1 MNKVSVVIPV
11 KNGIHTIKKCID
23 GILSQNISVEE
34 IVVIDSGSTDGT
46 IELLKKYDKVKL
58 IEIPS
63 SEFNHG
69 ETRNIGVQH
78 ASCEYVVLT
87 VQDAWPVDENWLDNL
102 FKGLVNKDVVA
113 VCGQQVVPHDPDK
126 NPAQWFKPYSTPE
139 VITRRFSEDEF
150 GKLSPEAMSQACSWD
165 NVTALY
171 KKETLLQ
178 IPFQN
183 TIFAEDKIWA
193 KEALANGCTI
203 AYNYAARVYHYHHED
218 AEFAFKRTYAEI
230 FSTYTIFKLL
240 PERPNFSVEYHIR
253 LIKSLYL
260 ARGISFTD
268 KFRWWKYNIN
278 LVKSYRSACELFY
291 QTLDKGEEEL
301 KKSYVRICDRILAS
315 ETN

>member
-58 IEIPS
+58 IEIPAD
-63 SEFNHG
+63 EFNHG

-78 ASCEYVVLT
+78 ATGEYVVLT

-126 NPAQWFKPYSTPE
+126 NPAQWFRPYSAPKIVTHS
-139 VITRRFSEDEF
+139 FSKDAYN
-150 GKLSPEAMSQACSWD
+150 AMSPSEKQTVCCWD
-165 NVTALY
+165 DVTAMY
-171 KKETLLQ
+171 KRDILLAL
-178 IPFQN
+178 PFRK
-183 TIFAEDKIWA
+183 TPFAEDAWWA
-193 KEALANGCTI
+193 NDALLAGYTI
-203 AYNYAARVYHYHHED
+203 AYNYNARVYHYHHED
-218 AEFAFKRTYAEI
+218 AEFAFKRYYAEI

-240 PERPNFSVEYHIR
+240 PEMPKLSVQFYSR
-253 LIKSLYL
+253 LAKSLYI
-260 ARGISFTD
+260 AKGISFTD
-268 KFRWWKYNIN
+268 KFRWWKHNIN
-278 LVKSYRSACELFY
+278 LVKSYRRSCELFY
-291 QTLDKGEEEL
+291 QTLGKGEDEL
-301 KKSYVRICDRILAS
+301 KKSYARICNRILAS